1 MRRLENVL
9 ILRRSTEGETEHD
22 DKFLEASREAEYAGV
37 CTLLIRI
44 PAFPP
49 PNFHHE
55 LHGSKCIATWTRHL
69 CGTGLGVLLLE

>member
-1 MRRLENVL
+1 MHRDFSFVFFVVVRRE
-9 ILRRSTEGETEHD
+9 
-22 DKFLEASREAEYAGV
+22 EAEYAGV

-44 PAFPP
+44 PAFSP